1 MQLKRLGLSLAA
13 VTAVILFT
21 TGNVQAADQATERI
35 KQLDTT
41 LEQAQEV
48 TLVQKFF
55 RLSTSYDVRVAGKSV
70 GTLTGDFW
78 HPFGDTLALETPAG
92 DVAYREHQSRR
103 LLALS
108 IARGGVF
115 ATADGT
121 YDGALREKVWALFFH
136 QYQFLDKSGDVVG
149 QSRRNP
155 FHLFATS
162 YRITD
167 NNGKRLYTA
176 TTERWHLT
184 KQIKIKQVR
193 SSKQINMKKAVMV
206 TAIEEAINEAKRSKR

>member
-1 MQLKRLGLSLAA
+1 MS
-13 VTAVILFT
+13 
-21 TGNVQAADQATERI
+21 
-35 KQLDTT
+35 
-41 LEQAQEV
+41 
-48 TLVQKFF
+48 
-55 RLSTSYDVRVAGKSV
+55 
-70 GTLTGDFW
+70 
-78 HPFGDTLALETPAG
+78 
-92 DVAYREHQSRR
+92 SRR
-103 LLALS
+103 PTV
-108 IARGGVF
+108 R
-115 ATADGT
+115 T

-136 QYQFLDKSGDVVG
+136 QYQFLDKAGDVVG

-206 TAIEEAINEAKRSKR
+206 TAIEEAIDEAKRSKR

>member
-1 MQLKRLGLSLAA
+1 M
-13 VTAVILFT
+13 
-21 TGNVQAADQATERI
+21 
-35 KQLDTT
+35 
-41 LEQAQEV
+41 
-48 TLVQKFF
+48 QKFF

-78 HPFGDTLALETPAG
+78 HPFGDTLALETPDG

-121 YDGALREKVWALFFH
+121 YDGALRKKVWALFFH
-136 QYQFLDKSGDVVG
+136 QYQFLDKAGDVVG

-167 NNGKRLYTA
+167 NTGKRLYTA

-193 SSKQINMKKAVMV
+193 SSKQINMNKAVMV
-206 TAIEEAINEAKRSKR
+206 TAIEEAIGEAKRSKR

>member
-1 MQLKRLGLSLAA
+1 MKRLGLSLVV
-13 VTAVILFT
+13 VTAMILFT
-21 TGNVQAADQATERI
+21 TSNVQAADQETERI

-136 QYQFLDKSGDVVG
+136 QYQFLDKSGDIVG

-184 KQIKIKQVR
+184 KKNKNTQVR
-193 SSKQINMKKAVMV
+193 SSNQINMNKAFMV
-206 TAIEEAINEAKRSKR
+206 KEI

>member
-1 MQLKRLGLSLAA
+1 MQLKRLGLILAA

-21 TGNVQAADQATERI
+21 TGNVQAADKATERI

-176 TTERWHLT
+176 TTER
-184 KQIKIKQVR
+184 
-193 SSKQINMKKAVMV
+193 
-206 TAIEEAINEAKRSKR
+206 

>member
-1 MQLKRLGLSLAA
+1 MKRLGLSLAA

-167 NNGKRLYTA
+167 NTGKRLYTA

-206 TAIEEAINEAKRSKR
+206 TAIKEAIDEAKRSKR

>member
-70 GTLTGDFW
+70 GTLTGDF
-78 HPFGDTLALETPAG
+78 
-92 DVAYREHQSRR
+92 
-103 LLALS
+103 
-108 IARGGVF
+108 
-115 ATADGT
+115 
-121 YDGALREKVWALFFH
+121 
-136 QYQFLDKSGDVVG
+136 
-149 QSRRNP
+149 
-155 FHLFATS
+155 
-162 YRITD
+162 
-167 NNGKRLYTA
+167 
-176 TTERWHLT
+176 
-184 KQIKIKQVR
+184 
-193 SSKQINMKKAVMV
+193 
-206 TAIEEAINEAKRSKR
+206 